1 MEEAK
6 ISGENTASVVTTDD
20 LLMLIGART
29 VEALNYERLFKEA
42 LRKVQGVQ
50 ELQNRVSELEHSLH
64 AASEHS
70 ASLDRALTEARRQV
84 QSAIKR
90 AEKAENEV
98 IELERARASLEG
110 KLDSAQEE
118 IKQLRKEIKTLSS
131 RKKEKKK

>member
-6 ISGENTASVVTTDD
+6 ISGGGVPSVVTTDD

-29 VEALNYERLFKEA
+29 VEALNYERLLKEA
-42 LRKVQGVQ
+42 LQKAQTAQ
-50 ELQNRVSELEHSLH
+50 ELQNRIGELERSLRE
-64 AASEHS
+64 ASDYS
-70 ASLDRALTEARRQV
+70 ASLDRALTEVRRQAR
-84 QSAIKR
+84 SATKR
-90 AEKAENEV
+90 AEDAEKKV
-98 IELERARASLEG
+98 VELERTRASLEG